1 MTQYISANVN
11 LTDNQLQKLRQS
23 VNANCAATSIKI
35 GADDLD
41 GDHTIFLTKA
51 QINKLEN
58 ARGRGKGLTIRMS
71 SKQLKHNVKTQGGF
85 LGALLPMLAGVGRMV
100 APALLGVAK
109 KAVPALAT
117 GALSGLASTGVS
129 KLFGNGLYLKKGGM
143 IAQVETDGQGVYLR
157 PYKGKGLGSRG
168 NGLYL
173 KQGKR
178 ITDGSGI
185 LTSIPIIGDIL
196 PDSLTKK
203 RISLQNGVYLTDTLN
218 MIIVLTNNSTENIR
232 IPKLTTLCLVCY
244 NKL

>member
-1 MTQYISANVN
+1 MTQYKDVNVN
-11 LTDNQLQKLRQS
+11 LSENQIKKIQQAI
-23 VNANCAATSIKI
+23 NADCTATSIKL

-41 GDHTIFLTKA
+41 GEHTLFLTNG
-51 QINKLEN
+51 QYNKLQN
-58 ARGRGKGLTIRMS
+58 ARDRGKGITIKMS
-71 SKQLKHNVKTQGGF
+71 SRQLKHNVKTEGGF
-85 LGALLPMLAGVGRMV
+85 LGALLPMLGAVGRV
-100 APALLGVAK
+100 AAPTLLGIAK

-143 IAQVETDGQGVYLR
+143 IAQVETDGQGLYLR

-178 ITDGSGI
+178 ITGGRGI

-196 PDSLTKK
+196 KA
-203 RISLQNGVYLTDTLN
+203 
-218 MIIVLTNNSTENIR
+218 II
-232 IPKLTTLCLVCY
+232 
-244 NKL
+244 

>member
-11 LTDNQLQKLRQS
+11 LTENQIQKLRQAI
-23 VNANCAATSIKI
+23 NANCATTIIKI
-35 GADDLD
+35 GANDLD

-58 ARGRGKGLTIRMS
+58 ARNRRKGLTIRMS
-71 SKQLKHNVKTQGGF
+71 NRQLKHNTKEGGF
-85 LGALLPMLAGVGRMV
+85 LGALLPMLAGVGRAV

-109 KAVPALAT
+109 KAVPTLAT

-178 ITDGSGI
+178 ITDGRGI

-196 PDSLTKK
+196 KT
-203 RISLQNGVYLTDTLN
+203 
-218 MIIVLTNNSTENIR
+218 II
-232 IPKLTTLCLVCY
+232 
-244 NKL
+244 

>member
-1 MTQYISANVN
+1 MTQYIRTNVN
-11 LTDNQLQKLRQS
+11 LTDNQVQKLRQAI
-23 VNANCAATSIKI
+23 NANCAATSIKI

-41 GDHTIFLTKA
+41 GDQTKA

-58 ARGRGKGLTIRMS
+58 ARERGKGLTIRMS
-71 SKQLKHNVKTQGGF
+71 SRQLKHNVKTQGGF
-85 LGALLPMLAGVGRMV
+85 LGALLPALAGVGRMV
-100 APALLGVAK
+100 APALLGLAK

-143 IAQVETDGQGVYLR
+143 IAKLETDGEGLYLR

-196 PDSLTKK
+196 KT
-203 RISLQNGVYLTDTLN
+203 IF
-218 MIIVLTNNSTENIR
+218 
-232 IPKLTTLCLVCY
+232 
-244 NKL
+244 

>member
-1 MTQYISANVN
+1 MTQYKDVNVN
-11 LTDNQLQKLRQS
+11 LSENQIKKIQQAI
-23 VNANCAATSIKI
+23 NANCTATSIKL

-41 GDHTIFLTKA
+41 GEHTLFLTNG
-51 QINKLEN
+51 QYNKLQN
-58 ARGRGKGLTIRMS
+58 ARDRGKGITIKMS
-71 SKQLKHNVKTQGGF
+71 SRQLKHNVKTEGGF
-85 LGALLPMLAGVGRMV
+85 LGALLPMLGAVGRV
-100 APALLGVAK
+100 AAPALLGIAK

-143 IAQVETDGQGVYLR
+143 IAQVETDGQGLYLR

-178 ITDGSGI
+178 ITDGRGI

-196 PDSLTKK
+196 KA
-203 RISLQNGVYLTDTLN
+203 
-218 MIIVLTNNSTENIR
+218 II
-232 IPKLTTLCLVCY
+232 
-244 NKL
+244 

>member
-1 MTQYISANVN
+1 MAQYISTNVN
-11 LTDNQLQKLRQS
+11 LTENQIQKLRQA

-35 GADDLD
+35 SYDDLD
-41 GDHTIFLTKA
+41 GDHTIFLTNTQHK
-51 QINKLEN
+51 KLEN
-58 ARGRGKGLTIRMS
+58 ARELGKGLTIRMS
-71 SKQLKHNVKTQGGF
+71 SRQLKHNVKTQGGF
-85 LGALLPMLAGVGRMV
+85 LGALLPMLAGVGRAV

-129 KLFGNGLYLKKGGM
+129 KLFGDGLYFKKGGM
-143 IAQVETDGQGVYLR
+143 IAQVETDGQGLYLK

-178 ITDGSGI
+178 ITDGRGI

-196 PDSLTKK
+196 KA
-203 RISLQNGVYLTDTLN
+203 
-218 MIIVLTNNSTENIR
+218 II
-232 IPKLTTLCLVCY
+232 
-244 NKL
+244 